1 MIIAL
6 RCLFIAVLL
15 VMLVGTAWATAQEG
29 VIAGGGHVL
38 AYRWGVMTLFDA
50 YFGFITF
57 FVWVAYK
64 ETSNL
69 ARVAWFIGIMLLGN
83 IAMASYM
90 LLQLFRVPAD
100 ASIRSVILRRNDAE
114 GSRDA

>member
-1 MIIAL
+1 LIIAL
-6 RCLFIAVLL
+6 RCLFIVVLV
-15 VMLVGTAWATAQEG
+15 VMLAGTVWAIAQED
-29 VIAGGGHVL
+29 VFAGGHHIL

-69 ARVAWFIGIMLLGN
+69 SRLAWFVAIMLLGN
-83 IAMASYM
+83 MAMAAYM
-90 LLQLFRVPAD
+90 LIQLFRVPAD

-114 GSRDA
+114 GSQDG

>member
-6 RCLFIAVLL
+6 RCLFIVILL
-15 VMLVGTAWATAQEG
+15 VMIAGTAWATAEEN
-29 VIAGGGHVL
+29 VFVGGDHVL

-69 ARVAWFIGIMLLGN
+69 ARAGWFVAIMLLGN

-100 ASIRSVILRRNDAE
+100 APIRSVILRRKDAE
-114 GSRDA
+114 GSQDA

>member
-1 MIIAL
+1 MIVAL
-6 RCLFIAVLL
+6 RCLFIAILL
-15 VMLVGTAWATAQEG
+15 VMLIGTAWAVAQED
-29 VIAGGGHVL
+29 VFVGGHHIL

-64 ETSNL
+64 ESSNL
-69 ARVAWFIGIMLLGN
+69 ARVAWFVAIMLLGN

-90 LLQLFRVPAD
+90 LIQLFRVPAD
-100 ASIRSVILRRNDAE
+100 AAIERVLLRRSTA
-114 GSRDA
+114 